1 MFVNDLSRMWVTMAI
16 VVCPSFVIQQYI
28 QGVPGNVSPRGRAAE
43 ETFLVKTKRS
53 LALETSLSEVLRHSV
68 STD

>member
-1 MFVNDLSRMWVTMAI
+1 MSVNDLSRMWVTMTI
-16 VVCPSFVIQQYI
+16 VCLSFVIQQYI

-43 ETFLVKTKRS
+43 ETLVKTKRS

-68 STD
+68 VTD

>member
-1 MFVNDLSRMWVTMAI
+1 MSVNDLSRMWVTMAI
-16 VVCPSFVIQQYI
+16 VCPSFVIQQYT

-68 STD
+68 VAD